1 MKICFIGCGNM
12 ARAMLGGIIKN
23 GVAPK
28 EDITASAKTEAT
40 RRRAAE
46 QYGIRTCADN
56 REAVRGAD
64 VIILAVKPGILPEV
78 AEEIKDAVSC
88 DQLLLSVAAGKTI
101 AELESFFG
109 SDKKIVRAMPNV
121 PAQVGA
127 GMTGYCANANT
138 APADRELTASVL
150 NSFGRAS
157 EVAES
162 QMPAVTAVSGSAPAY
177 IFMLIE
183 AMADAAVLEGMKRAD
198 AYTFAAQTVLGSA
211 KMVLETGEHPG
222 VLKDMVCS
230 PAGTTIEGLAV
241 LEREG
246 FRSAV
251 IEALR
256 SCTEKSKQI

>member
-1 MKICFIGCGNM
+1 MKLCFIGCGNM

-23 GVAPK
+23 GVALQ
-28 EDITASAKTEAT
+28 EDITATAKTEAT
-40 RRRAAE
+40 RSLIAE
-46 QYGIRTCADN
+46 KYGITMLSDN
-56 REAVRGAD
+56 REAIRDAD
-64 VIILAVKPGILPEV
+64 VIVLAVKPGVLPGV
-78 AEEIKDAVSC
+78 AEEIRDVIAEH
-88 DQLLLSVAAGKTI
+88 QLLLSVAAGKTI
-101 AELESFFG
+101 ADLESYFG
-109 SDKKIVRAMPNV
+109 SDRKIVRAMPNV

-127 GMTGYCANANT
+127 GMTGYCVNENT
-138 APADRELTASVL
+138 APADKKLTAAIL
-150 NSFGRAS
+150 NSFGRAV

-198 AYTFAAQTVLGSA
+198 AYTFAAQTVMGSA
-211 KMVLETGEHPG
+211 KMVLETGAHPG
-222 VLKDMVCS
+222 ELKDMVCS
-230 PAGTTIEGLAV
+230 PSGTTIEGLAV

-256 SCTEKSKQI
+256 SCADKSKQI